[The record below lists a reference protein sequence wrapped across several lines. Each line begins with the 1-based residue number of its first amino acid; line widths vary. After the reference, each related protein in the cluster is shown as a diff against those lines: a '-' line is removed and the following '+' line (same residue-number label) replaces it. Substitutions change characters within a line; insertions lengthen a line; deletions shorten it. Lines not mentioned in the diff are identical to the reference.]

1 MGGIMGLNKAVKD
14 GRGYSYSE
22 IRELM
27 SLWVAPQ
34 RVPRNVNII
43 TDTSD
48 FFRVDY
54 NDVLLLNNRPY
65 LVRNSEKEG
74 RFGLDDEPKFWV
86 RRSIDLIDGQ
96 TKIIK
101 MVFHEDFKM
110 RVGDLVFDCIRSPRK
125 EARILDK
132 VRGHGRFMQGF
143 SVEDAGGNCIRII
156 DRIKGKRLYDMIPE
170 SGVPHE
176 DYFTDH
182 FPHLLDEFIELV
194 KAIKFLHDQ
203 GEKHGDIRTDHLILD
218 NDTRQYRWIDFDF
231 NYIHRENRFGYDLF
245 GLGNILAFIAGKGFL
260 TLQGLKQDNSTV
272 LRQLTDKDMNII
284 FKNRVYN
291 LKKVYPY
298 IPDSLNFM
306 LLHFSLGTQIFY
318 DTTADFLSDLMEV
331 KHGLK

>member
-1 MGGIMGLNKAVKD
+1 MGLNKTVKG

-22 IRELM
+22 IRELI
-27 SLWVAPQ
+27 SLRVAPQ

-48 FFRVDY
+48 FFRVNY

-86 RRSIDLIDGQ
+86 RRSIDLVDGQ

-156 DRIKGKRLYDMIPE
+156 DRIKGKRLYDMILE

-176 DYFTDH
+176 DYFADH
-182 FPHLLDEFIELV
+182 FPPLLDEFIELV

-218 NDTRQYRWIDFDF
+218 NETRQYRWIDFDF

-260 TLQGLKQDNSTV
+260 TLQGLKQDNSAV

-298 IPDSLNFM
+298 IPDSLNFV
-306 LLHFSLGTQIFY
+306 LLHFSLGTHIFY
-318 DTTADFLSDLMEV
+318 DTTADFFSDLMEV
-331 KHGLK
+331 KHELK